1 MKIKEGFVIRKVA
14 GKYVAV
20 ATGKASREFHGMVKL
35 NETGKTIWEGIAGG
49 KTEEE
54 IVNILA
60 EKSGAKTEKDRA
72 YIANDVQ
79 SMIKEMTDAGLLT
92 E

>member
-1 MKIKEGFVIRKVA
+1 MKIKERFVIRKVA

-35 NETGKTIWEGIAGG
+35 NETGKTIWEGVADGR
-49 KTEEE
+49 TMDE

-60 EKSGAKTEKDRA
+60 KKAAQDR
-72 YIANDVQ
+72 
-79 SMIKEMTDAGLLT
+79 GRP
-92 E
+92 